1 MYSDNTC
8 YAYFKSNTVP
18 RKYEHERLSVLPE
31 VWLCA
36 SESLAVCQQK
46 SDCVSAGVWLCA
58 SRSLTV
64 CQHAYMIYVFRIV
77 MGNPFCP
84 LKSDCVSAGVWLC
97 ASKSLAVCQHACM
110 IYTSG
115 IVMGNPCFV
124 R

>member
-1 MYSDNTC
+1 MCIYIGRRVS
-8 YAYFKSNTVP
+8 A
-18 RKYEHERLSVLPE
+18 LPE

-58 SRSLTV
+58 SKSLTV
-64 CQHAYMIYVFRIV
+64 CQHAYMTCVFRIV

-97 ASKSLAVCQHACM
+97 VSRSPACACGRHAH
-110 IYTSG
+110 SD
-115 IVMGNPCFV
+115 NE
-124 R
+124 